1 MYRTLSTTSARRH
14 LDKVHHIQLEAAEP
28 AIKKKKRDVHIRQIF
43 EKQAVKAKQTQ
54 DQHQQEVF
62 QSALNKGAIS
72 EALTRLITVRNL
84 SDRCV
89 EWPEFHA
96 LLKLVNPAIKNEV
109 ISSYSEVTK
118 IIARTYEH
126 HREALRDKLQLA
138 KSKIHITV
146 DVWSSPNRVPFL
158 AICAHFVDET
168 NRLLKTLIALPEL
181 RDGKNANEQAQV
193 LMPVLEEY
201 AITPRLGYVT
211 GDNHGSNDKLCR
223 LLRIPRLLDEAV
235 RQVEAGEETEVDVAL
250 VEQLKKGGRDSW
262 RRIWPLGKLHNI
274 AVHIRSDSGRYRAFE
289 ELAGR
294 QLGLDNDTRWNS
306 WYILIN
312 RAIELEQAMDQYTK
326 TFQDDLRD
334 GFLTLDDWQQ
344 LKDISHFLHPFYRA
358 TLSTEGDNATL
369 DRTLKTMDVLIK
381 HFEKSKDKFIAN
393 THLSACLMTGWYALD
408 KYYLKSDNSPAYAAA
423 LILNPSYRKKHIS
436 LNWRTSWHKRAF
448 NSVKELWDSTY
459 RDAEIL
465 EVSEDYSGTTSEPDE
480 FDLLER
486 DLDVIGNRFKDEYES
501 YSNAE
506 PVPYRGSVIDWWGRD
521 EQRERY
527 SRLSQMAIDILSIPP
542 YVCGARTRILGSS
555 STNLVGADAAWCRQ
569 CREEGMSKKLGEVRD
584 HILRVCY

>member
-1 MYRTLSTTSARRH
+1 MFGRNP
-14 LDKVHHIQLEAAEP
+14 EA
-28 AIKKKKRDVHIRQIF
+28 V
-43 EKQAVKAKQTQ
+43 
-54 DQHQQEVF
+54 
-62 QSALNKGAIS
+62 
-72 EALTRLITVRNL
+72 
-84 SDRCV
+84 
-89 EWPEFHA
+89 
-96 LLKLVNPAIKNEV
+96 
-109 ISSYSEVTK
+109 
-118 IIARTYEH
+118 
-126 HREALRDKLQLA
+126 
-138 KSKIHITV
+138 
-146 DVWSSPNRVPFL
+146 
-158 AICAHFVDET
+158 
-168 NRLLKTLIALPEL
+168 
-181 RDGKNANEQAQV
+181 
-193 LMPVLEEY
+193 
-201 AITPRLGYVT
+201 
-211 GDNHGSNDKLCR
+211 
-223 LLRIPRLLDEAV
+223 DEAV

-250 VEQLKKGGRDSW
+250 VEQLKKGGKDSW
-262 RRIWPLGKLHNI
+262 RRIGPLGKLHNI

-334 GFLTLDDWQQ
+334 DFLTLDDWQQ

-423 LILNPSYRKKHIS
+423 LILNPSYRKKYIS
-436 LNWRTSWHKRAF
+436 LNWRTSWHKRAC

-527 SRLSQMAIDILSIPP
+527 PRLSQMAIDILSIPP
-542 YVCGARTRILGSS
+542 MSAEPERVFSGARRQISWERMQLGAANVERKECLKNWVRSGITSCEFVIEDEKAMATVLPVEVDSLPETPRQGRI
-555 STNLVGADAAWCRQ
+555 AIQ
-569 CREEGMSKKLGEVRD
+569 
-584 HILRVCY
+584 